1 MKMLKTV
8 AMLSISLM
16 LFGCNNSNPAQSNN
30 NASETAQSESKSE
43 ADKSGSNKSDNN
55 ELQVYFDEFKKQLPV
70 RVSSNTQL
78 VDVYVEDGIA
88 NYKYVVTG
96 NKKELGLS
104 ASKKMTTDYLKKI
117 YCSDNDPGVVQLRKS
132 LPKGVNHHYF
142 LNDEELFNVRIT
154 ASDCETK

>member
-1 MKMLKTV
+1 MKILKTV

-16 LFGCNNSNPAQSNN
+16 LFGCNNSNPAQSNK

-78 VDVYVEDGIA
+78 VDLYIEDGVA
-88 NYKYVVTG
+88 NYKYAVTG
-96 NKKELGLS
+96 NKKELILF
-104 ASKKMTTDYLKKI
+104 ATKKMTTYNLKKV
-117 YCSDNDPGVVQLRKS
+117 YCSDNNPDAVELRKY
-132 LPKGVNHHYF
+132 LPKGVNHHYY
-142 LNDEELFNVRIT
+142 LNDEELFNVT
-154 ASDCETK
+154 LTPSDC